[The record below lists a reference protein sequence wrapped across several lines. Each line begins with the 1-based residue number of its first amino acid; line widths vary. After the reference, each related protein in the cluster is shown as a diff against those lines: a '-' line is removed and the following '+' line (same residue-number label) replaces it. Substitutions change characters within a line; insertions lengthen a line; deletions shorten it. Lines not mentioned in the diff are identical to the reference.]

1 MTDSEYVKF
10 IERSIPDYAKDKE
23 QSDNLT
29 EQEALDLAHKQFEEL
44 LPQGINTPKHF
55 FFSIVDN
62 ESKQSIGDVWLADR
76 SMKGSLYIF
85 DLFLAPQ
92 ARGKGLGKLVM
103 SELEVETKKLS
114 FNALRLHVFGHNTV
128 ARRLYESSGYIT
140 TNIHMLK
147 EF

>member
-1 MTDSEYVKF
+1 
-10 IERSIPDYAKDKE
+10 
-23 QSDNLT
+23 
-29 EQEALDLAHKQFEEL
+29 
-44 LPQGINTPKHF
+44 
-55 FFSIVDN
+55 
-62 ESKQSIGDVWLADR
+62 
-76 SMKGSLYIF
+76 MKGSLYIF

-103 SELEVETKKLS
+103 SELEVETKKLG

-128 ARRLYESSGYIT
+128 ARRLYESAGYIT